1 MTQKKTVR
9 IGAVISFL
17 IVAFTTSV
25 CTHAQTAPN
34 DDGVL
39 AEIQVTAQKTSQNL
53 QRVPLAVTAVT
64 AETLKES
71 GARDLQDLVALIPGV
86 TFQEQANLPVFAV
99 RGISLLNYVDTNE
112 APVAVYSDGVYLGT
126 PSGQR
131 GPAFDLNRVEF
142 LRGPQGT
149 LFGRNSVGGLIQYI
163 SNGPTDDFDYYGSA
177 EYGSYNERTIEGAI
191 GGPIAD
197 GLTARLS
204 VRYAGDDGWQTD
216 AVTGRRYAKQDFAA
230 IRAQI
235 QYKFADTG
243 KILIKLEHINDDG
256 TPQRYGFS
264 GLLANP
270 VTGAPCTLTQ
280 VNAQLCYGG
289 NGFREPVQSA
299 SHPESIDPDLEDLT
313 RSTTLSGTITYM
325 VRDVTLTSQTAYE
338 TLYHNYTE
346 DTGASGTTWNADSTA
361 GFDEIWSDF
370 RTPLSDTLS
379 QEFRADATS
388 GIFKWQTGAY
398 YWNDKRAVSTYIGG
412 PILDQFTRINTE
424 SEAIFGQVDTSL
436 GGGVTL
442 TTGLRATSEEKKWAN
457 SFNPGTTDEEDNA
470 ASRRDTKVTGRVGP
484 NWQVTADT
492 MLYATYST
500 GFKSAN
506 FDVDPATGKTL
517 FINPEAIQQD
527 ELGMK
532 TEFLDH
538 RARVDAAIFHSEYK
552 NAQSFTNEILDG
564 APYPHLVNIGD
575 ANIDGLEL
583 ETAFKPTSN
592 WQFGVNYAW
601 TPRARISSHY
611 FEGPE
616 ALLGYPIYYNGNTMP
631 LTPKQRVN
639 ASAKY
644 SVPLGDKGSL
654 FVGADVMAQTHIW
667 IDAAN
672 EPLDQQGGYT
682 KANARLGWDSPDKKW
697 TALLYVQNL
706 TDKQVAS
713 EQYVFG
719 PPISYRGTIW
729 DRPRWIGLRVT
740 FRK

>member
-1 MTQKKTVR
+1 MIIYKKAVR
-9 IGAVISFL
+9 ASAIVLCIIAAPTAFIS
-17 IVAFTTSV
+17 AN
-25 CTHAQTAPN
+25 AQAA
-34 DDGVL
+34 DDEGEL
-39 AEIQVTAQKTSQNL
+39 AEITVTAQKTSQNL
-53 QRVPLAVTAVT
+53 QRVPIAVTAVT
-64 AETLKES
+64 AEALSES

-86 TFQEQANLPVFAV
+86 TFQDQANLPVFAV

-112 APVAVYSDGVYLGT
+112 SPVAAYSDGVYLGT

-177 EYGSYNERTIEGAI
+177 EYGSYNERTLEGAVS
-191 GGPIAD
+191 GPIAEN
-197 GLTARLS
+197 LTARLA
-204 VRYAGDDGWQTD
+204 VRYVGDDGWQTD
-216 AVTGRRYAKQDFAA
+216 AVTGRRYAKQDLTAA
-230 IRAQI
+230 RAQI
-235 QYKFADTG
+235 QYKFVDTG
-243 KILIKLEHINDDG
+243 KVLIKLEHINDDG

-270 VTGAPCTLTQ
+270 VTGAPCTLAQ

-289 NGFREPVQSA
+289 NGFREPVLSA
-299 SHPESIDPDLEDLT
+299 SHPESIDPDLENLT
-313 RSTTLSGTITYM
+313 RTTTVSATVTY
-325 VRDVTLTSQTAYE
+325 VVSDVTLTSQTAYE
-338 TLYHNYTE
+338 NLYHNYTE
-346 DTGASGTTWNADSTA
+346 DTGTSGSTWNADLTA
-361 GFDEIWSDF
+361 GSGEIWSDF
-370 RTPLSDTLS
+370 RTPLSDTFS

-388 GIFKWQTGAY
+388 GSFKWQAGAF
-398 YWNDKRAVSTYIGG
+398 YWNDKRAVSTFIGG
-412 PILDQFTRINTE
+412 PILDQFTRIDTE
-424 SEAIFGQVDTSL
+424 SEAIFGQVETNL
-436 GGGVTL
+436 GGGFSL
-442 TTGLRATSEEKKWAN
+442 TTGVRGTSELKKWTNA
-457 SFNPGTTDEEDNA
+457 FNPGTADEADNA
-470 ASRRDTKVTGRVGP
+470 ASRRDNKITGRIGP
-484 NWQVTADT
+484 NWQLNEDT
-492 MLYATYST
+492 LIYASYST

-517 FINPEAIQQD
+517 FINPETIAQF
-527 ELGMK
+527 EVGLK
-532 TEFLDH
+532 TEFLD
-538 RARVDAAIFHSEYK
+538 RRGRVDAAVFHSDYK

-564 APYPHLVNIGD
+564 APYPHLVNVGNAD
-575 ANIDGLEL
+575 IDGLEL

-592 WQFGVNYAW
+592 LEFGVNYAW

-654 FVGADVMAQTHIW
+654 FVGADVMAQSHIW

-672 EPLDQQGGYT
+672 EPLDQQGGYA
-682 KANARLGWDSPDKKW
+682 KVNAKLGWNSPDKRW
-697 TALLYVQNL
+697 TALLYVENA

-719 PPISYRGTIW
+719 PPFSYRGTIW
-729 DRPRWIGLRVT
+729 DRPRWIGFRVT
-740 FRK
+740 FHK